1 MAGGRGRFYAVSV
14 GPGNPE
20 LLTLEAVRCLEKTK
34 VLAVPV
40 NAGGS
45 RKAYQIAQGALD
57 LSGKEILE
65 LKTAMIKD
73 KEKLKIHHDG
83 QAMQVKAYLDR
94 GEDVAML
101 TLGDVSVYSTAM
113 YLLERLVKAGYEGR
127 MLAGVPSFCAIA
139 AELGIS
145 LTEMDQPL
153 HIIPASYGDSR
164 KALRLRG
171 TKVFMKSGKRLGTLL
186 EEIKEAGL
194 AEQSLLMADC
204 GMESQLI
211 CRDIRELE
219 KLPGYF
225 TTVIVKEKEK

>member
-1 MAGGRGRFYAVSV
+1 MAIRRGNFYAVSV
-14 GPGNPE
+14 GPGDPE
-20 LLTLEAVRCLEKTK
+20 LMTLQAVRCLEKTR
-34 VLAVPV
+34 VLAIPV

-45 RKAYQIAQGALD
+45 RNAYQIANKALD

-73 KEKLKIHHDG
+73 KEKLKIHHDE
-83 QAMQVKAYLDR
+83 QARQVRAFLDR

-113 YLLERLVKAGYEGR
+113 YLLERLMKEGYESK

-139 AELGIS
+139 AELGVS

-153 HIIPASYGDSR
+153 HIIPASYGDCR
-164 KALRLRG
+164 EALKLRG
-171 TKVFMKSGKRLGTLL
+171 TKVFMKSGKRLGGLL
-186 EEIKEAGL
+186 EEIIEAGL

-219 KLPGYF
+219 QLPGYF

>member
-1 MAGGRGRFYAVSV
+1 MASRRGRFYAVSV
-14 GPGNPE
+14 GPGDPE
-20 LLTLEAVRCLEKTK
+20 LMTLQAVRCLEKTR
-34 VLAVPV
+34 VLAIPV
-40 NAGGS
+40 NANGS
-45 RKAYQIAQGALD
+45 RNAYQIAQGALN
-57 LSGKEILE
+57 LSEKEILE

-73 KEKLKIHHDG
+73 KEKLKMHHDQ
-83 QAMQVKAYLDR
+83 QAMQVRAYLDQ

-113 YLLERLVKAGYEGR
+113 YLLERLVKMGYEGR

-153 HIIPASYGDSR
+153 HIIPASYGDCR
-164 KALRLRG
+164 EALKLSG
-171 TKVFMKSGKRLGTLL
+171 TKVFMKAGKRLGSLL
-186 EEIKEAGL
+186 EEIEEANL

-211 CRDIRELE
+211 CRNIREIE
-219 KLPGYF
+219 ELPGYF